1 MLSRWPEN
9 IRNKIL
15 LEKEKI
21 VYPEN
26 GNFREKFRLCASE
39 RLFLSEALPSE
50 EAVIFLDT
58 DIIFLKSPEI
68 LWEEFAFFNSEQL
81 SGLSP
86 SLYLYHRFYK
96 FPVYG
101 KSGLNAG
108 VWMMNLTRIRSIPRG
123 WTTAILKIASVYEGK
138 LKLFDQDIANI
149 LFSKALFKAFLKF
162 DVENPL
168 EELLQSI
175 KTSLKNIDYE
185 IDTSRCSKLANIDEM
200 LTKSLEKTILTR
212 I

>member
-1 MLSRWPEN
+1 ME
-9 IRNKIL
+9 IL
-15 LEKEKI
+15 GKSFDYVRQKDFSLVK
-21 VYPEN
+21 
-26 GNFREKFRLCASE
+26 
-39 RLFLSEALPSE
+39 LFLLKRQLF
-50 EAVIFLDT
+50 FL
-58 DIIFLKSPEI
+58 IQILYSLKSPEI
-68 LWEEFAFFNSEQL
+68 LWEEFAFFNSDQL

-108 VWMMNLTRIRSIPRG
+108 VWMMNLTRIRSIPRR

-162 DVENPL
+162 DVENPFGRTPPVD
-168 EELLQSI
+168 
-175 KTSLKNIDYE
+175 KNVLKEY
-185 IDTSRCSKLANIDEM
+185 
-200 LTKSLEKTILTR
+200 
-212 I
+212 

>member
-1 MLSRWPEN
+1 MLSQWPEN

-15 LEKEKI
+15 LEKGKI
-21 VYPEN
+21 VYPKN

-39 RLFLSEALPSE
+39 RLFLHEALPSE

-68 LWEEFAFFNSEQL
+68 LWEEFAFFNSDQL

-86 SLYLYHRFYK
+86 SLYLYHRRRN

-108 VWMMNLTRIRSIPRG
+108 VWMMNLTRIRSIPGG
-123 WTTAILKIASVYEGK
+123 WTNTILKIASHYERK
-138 LKLFDQDIANI
+138 LKHFDQDIANI
-149 LFSKALFKAFLKF
+149 IFNKALFKAFLKF
-162 DVENPL
+162 DVEKPL
-168 EELLQSI
+168 KELLQST
-175 KTSLKNIDYE
+175 KTSIKNIDPK
-185 IDTSRCSKLANIDEM
+185 IDTSRCSKLADIDEM
-200 LTKSLEKTILTR
+200 LTKSLEKTILK
-212 I
+212 II